1 MAKILPKKE
10 RTLDVYLNVGAQVRL
25 AKHALVKAAV
35 ALGKVLKSDEVAKV
49 NRALDLLYEAVS
61 KADDRMYCDHPEISG
76 NGYTSVFYG
85 ALDIEPRSSTEKE
98 VLRLARKDA
107 NELFCSNSH

>member
-10 RTLDVYLNVGAQVRL
+10 RTLDVYLNVGAKVRL

-35 ALGKVLKSDEVAKV
+35 ALGKVLKSDELTKV
-49 NRALDLLYEAVS
+49 DRALDLLYEAVS

-76 NGYTSVFYG
+76 NGYTRVFYG
-85 ALDIEPRSSTEKE
+85 TLDIEPRSSTEEE
-98 VLRLARKDA
+98 VLCLAKKYAD
-107 NELFCSNSH
+107 EIFIKQ

>member
-10 RTLDVYLNVGAQVRL
+10 RTLDVYLNVGAHVRL
-25 AKHALVKAAV
+25 AKNTAGKAYV
-35 ALGKVLKSDEVAKV
+35 ALGKVLKSDELAKV
-49 NRALDLLYEAVS
+49 RRALDLLDDAVS
-61 KADDRMYCDHPEISG
+61 KAEDRMYCDHPEISG

-98 VLRLARKDA
+98 VLRLAKKYADG
-107 NELFCSNSH
+107 LFITQ

>member
-25 AKHALVKAAV
+25 AKDAVGKAYV
-35 ALGKVLKSDEVAKV
+35 ALGKVLKADELAKV
-49 NRALDLLYEAVS
+49 RRALDLLDDAVN
-61 KADDRMYCDHPEISG
+61 KADSRMYCDHPEISG

-85 ALDIEPRSSTEKE
+85 TVGIEARSQVEKE
-98 VLRLARKDA
+98 VLRLAKKYAD
-107 NELFCSNSH
+107 ELSMTKR